1 MYTNSYILIKSNQ
14 IISKPKS
21 KLMTWVQS
29 LSLVPFRTIYFF
41 IFGVF
46 FSPLRILVIVIG
58 LTYILMICLSTCTFP
73 IFITPTFPPSE
84 IIITLSLYSTM
95 SRQYFM
101 LLTSPIGGVN
111 LPSPCIQYL
120 VLVSS
125 PSSPVTRSYGLL
137 LCNMNP

>member
-46 FSPLRILVIVIG
+46 F
-58 LTYILMICLSTCTFP
+58 FP
-73 IFITPTFPPSE
+73 TEDSGHCYRLDLHINDMPQYLHFPNIYHTNVSSLQNYYHF
-84 IIITLSLYSTM
+84 IIIFNYVSSIFHALNIPNWGSKFTQSVYPVPGS
-95 SRQYFM
+95 
-101 LLTSPIGGVN
+101 
-111 LPSPCIQYL
+111 C
-120 VLVSS
+120 LVSFIS
-125 PSSPVTRSYGLL
+125 CYS
-137 LCNMNP
+137 